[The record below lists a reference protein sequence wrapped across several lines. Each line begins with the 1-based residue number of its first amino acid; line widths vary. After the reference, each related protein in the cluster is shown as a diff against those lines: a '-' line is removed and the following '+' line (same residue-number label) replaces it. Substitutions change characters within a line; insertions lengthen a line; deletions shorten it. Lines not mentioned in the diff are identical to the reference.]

1 MAMTDIGLHV
11 KRDNDEVGQ
20 PDVRVLPGTGPE
32 LYGMGRAVPKVEGPA
47 ILDDLANAGCELRS
61 KQYYLHGGLAT
72 EPEHILDATGH
83 CWCFVTQQV
92 VGPYGARV
100 GPGRCVPGRACYTS
114 VFQT

>member
-1 MAMTDIGLHV
+1 MAENPSEP
-11 KRDNDEVGQ
+11 R
-20 PDVRVLPGTGPE
+20 PE
-32 LYGMGRAVPKVEGPA
+32 PVAVPESPYCG
-47 ILDDLANAGCELRS
+47 ELRS

-92 VGPYGARV
+92 VGPDGGRV